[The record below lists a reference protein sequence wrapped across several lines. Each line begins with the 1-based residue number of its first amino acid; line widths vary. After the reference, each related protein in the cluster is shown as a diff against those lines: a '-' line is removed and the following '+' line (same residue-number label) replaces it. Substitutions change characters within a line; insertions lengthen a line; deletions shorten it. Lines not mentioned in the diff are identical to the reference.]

1 MKRAFVLIAA
11 VAGALAASAA
21 SSSAPVL
28 HPTAA
33 QVRPRAFAS
42 CDALV
47 GYARRHFAV
56 THGLPEPPM
65 AAFVESAAA
74 APGSK
79 ATGGP
84 VTGAATA
91 DGGSGTSSTGFST
104 TNNQEQGV
112 DEPDIV
118 KTDGSTIF
126 TVSQNK
132 LFAVAVEG
140 GKPRL
145 AGSLDLGI
153 DGYGAEL
160 LLRGNR
166 VIVISNQ
173 ASAVGGIGAGAGA
186 ALRPAIGS
194 SPYYL
199 YGGKTTLT
207 EVNVN
212 DPSAMKVTQTMTVD
226 GRFVDARQSGS
237 SARVV
242 ISSAPH
248 VIIEPLLQTKTSGWI
263 PTRQFRDLRTGRR
276 FSRPVAACRN
286 IRRPVQFSGLGM
298 LTIVT
303 IDFDRGLGL
312 AHSDALMADAQ
323 VVYGSESSLYV
334 ATQKWFDPRLAV
346 NQLPSSQTTVIDRFD
361 VTDPDRTTFVSSG
374 EVPGYLLNQF
384 SLSEYNGYLR
394 VATTSRPIWWGAQPP
409 QALSQSYVTVL
420 ASNGGLLVPVGQ
432 VSGLGSGEQIYSVR
446 FVDDTGYVVTFRQVD
461 PLYTIDLS
469 KPTAPRLAGQ
479 LELSGYSAYL
489 HPVGDGLLLGIGVDV
504 GAANNEPTGTQLE
517 LFDVSDPAAPKLL
530 QHSLLGGGSSS
541 EVQYDH
547 HAFLFWPPTKLAVLP
562 LQLYPSPI
570 VTPGV
575 PQPSG
580 GKTQSAQPTGQFI
593 GAIGFHVDRSSG
605 IKEVGRVVHDPGN
618 GSTPVIRRS
627 LVIGD
632 QLFTVSDGGVLAS
645 SLGTLVRQAFVAFPT
660 QTSSPPLPGS
670 PVPLR

>member
-1 MKRAFVLIAA
+1 MKRAVPLIVAA
-11 VAGALAASAA
+11 AGALVASAA
-21 SSSAPVL
+21 SSAAPAL
-28 HPTAA
+28 HRPTAA

-42 CDALV
+42 CPALV
-47 GYARRHFAV
+47 GYARAHFAV

-65 AAFVESAAA
+65 TPLGVSTTAAPAPKASGGPVAGAAA
-74 APGSK
+74 A
-79 ATGGP
+79 T
-84 VTGAATA
+84 

-132 LFAVAVEG
+132 LFAVAVDG

-145 AGSLDLGI
+145 AGSLDLGS

-173 ASAVGGIGAGAGA
+173 AAVGIALGGGA
-186 ALRPAIGS
+186 ALRPAIAS

-207 EVNVN
+207 EVDVHN
-212 DPSAMKVTQTMTVD
+212 PSAMKVTQTMSVD

-237 SARVV
+237 SARIV

-248 VIIEPLLQTKTSGWI
+248 VIVEPLLQTKTSGWI
-263 PTRQFRDLRTGRR
+263 PTRQFRDLRSGRG
-276 FSRPVAACRN
+276 FSRPVAACSD

-303 IDFDRGLGL
+303 LDFDRGLGL

-323 VVYGSESSLYV
+323 VVYGSQSSLYV
-334 ATQKWFDPRLAV
+334 ATQKWVDPRLAV
-346 NQLPSSQTTVIDRFD
+346 AQLPSSQTTVIDRFD
-361 VTDPDRTTFVSSG
+361 VTDPDQTTFVSSG

-394 VATTSRPIWWGAQPP
+394 VATTSRPIWWGAGPP
-409 QALSQSYVTVL
+409 QTLSQSYVTVL
-420 ASNGGLLVPVGQ
+420 ASSGGLLVPVGQ
-432 VSGLGSGEQIYSVR
+432 VSGLGAGEQIYSVR

-469 KPTAPRLAGQ
+469 TPTAPRVAGQ

-517 LFDVSDPAAPKLL
+517 LFDVSDAATPKLL
-530 QHSLLGGGSSS
+530 AHTTLGGGSST

-562 LQLYPSPI
+562 VQIYATPI
-570 VTPGV
+570 VTPL

-580 GKTQSAQPTGQFI
+580 GKTQSGDQFI
-593 GAIGFHVDRSSG
+593 GAIGFQVDRSG

-632 QLFTVSDGGVLAS
+632 QLFTISDGGVLAS
-645 SLGTLVRQAFVAFPT
+645 SLGTLAQQAFVAFPT
-660 QTSSPPLPGS
+660 PAPSPTTTS
-670 PVPLR
+670 PVPGSSVASR